1 MNGCGFNRLLGV
13 ICSIL
18 AVACTDPPESA
29 RGTITKTPAAQMYKQ
44 SRLALHEAGIE
55 RLTWGVTPFIT
66 EIGSVETRYQP
77 TVDIISERLST
88 PMRVIAGESYADIET
103 LLLTQQIDIAVMS
116 PYAYVRAQSKD
127 PNIRAIATHIAN
139 GTESYGAYILV
150 PESSPVRSLT
160 DLADKTFGF
169 VDERSSSGWLF
180 PASRMLDEG
189 INPLTD
195 LDGRFYGNHERVIR
209 AIASGEVD
217 AGATYNAALSEGRGR
232 IPGANNLRVIARTER
247 IPYDAYVVRS
257 GFPVKAIL
265 GLQKAL
271 SSVSTRDPEGRKALA
286 PLGDINGFI
295 RTDNTHY
302 RSVREIEARVQSL
315 LALPG
320 GRLPATVSSIEE
332 PTP

>member
-1 MNGCGFNRLLGV
+1 MIRLIYTV
-13 ICSIL
+13 FF
-18 AVACTDPPESA
+18 VACMDQPEA
-29 RGTITKTPAAQMYKQ
+29 VRGTIAKTPAKQMYAQ
-44 SRLALHEAGIE
+44 SQQALETAGINQ
-55 RLTWGVTPFIT
+55 LTWGVTPFIT
-66 EIGSVETRYQP
+66 EHGAVETRYQP
-77 TVDIISERLST
+77 TVDIVSERLSI
-88 PMRVIAGESYADIET
+88 PMSVIAGESYVDVET

-116 PYAYVRAQSKD
+116 PYAYVRARAKD

-150 PESSPVRSLT
+150 PESSDVRSLA
-160 DLADKTFGF
+160 DLSGKSFGF

-189 INPLTD
+189 INPLND
-195 LDGRFYGNHERVIR
+195 VKGRFYGNHERVIR
-209 AIASGEVD
+209 AIVSGEVA

-232 IPGANNLRVIARTER
+232 IPGANDLRVIARTER

-257 GFPVKAIL
+257 GFPAKAIL

-271 SSVSTRDPEGRKALA
+271 SSVSTRDARGRQALA

-295 RTDNTHY
+295 RADDLHY

-315 LALPG
+315 LTLPG
-320 GRLPATVSSIEE
+320 GRLPPIVSDKESK
-332 PTP
+332 P